1 MAQLVTRVNDELG
14 AQLAEMVESG
24 EVKSR
29 SDAVRRALETMLD
42 QRRRWL
48 IGEAVVDGYRRI
60 PETEEELRWAERNL
74 RDMTAEEPWE
84 L

>member
-1 MAQLVTRVNDELG
+1 MAQLVTRVNDELV
-14 AQLAEMVESG
+14 AQLDEMVESG

-48 IGEAVVDGYRRI
+48 IGR
-60 PETEEELRWAERNL
+60 PS
-74 RDMTAEEPWE
+74 
-84 L
+84 